1 MNDKKV
7 HQYLNF
13 LGILVVGATLVFA
26 VSCSNT
32 SSSSNCPA
40 KNCSDFSTQASAQ
53 SVFNSNRSCY
63 KSLDSDGDGTAC
75 ENLK

>member
-1 MNDKKV
+1 MNNKKV
-7 HQYLNF
+7 H
-13 LGILVVGATLVFA
+13 LGLGLMGLLVVGATLIFA

-40 KNCSDFSTQASAQ
+40 KNCSDFSTQSAAQ
-53 SVFNSNRSCY
+53 SVFNSDRSCY

-75 ENLK
+75 ESLK